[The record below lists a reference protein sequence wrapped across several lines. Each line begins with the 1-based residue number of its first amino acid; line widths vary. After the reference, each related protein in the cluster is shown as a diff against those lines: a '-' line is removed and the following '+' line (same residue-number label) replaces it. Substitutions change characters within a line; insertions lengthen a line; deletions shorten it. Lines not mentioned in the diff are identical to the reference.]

1 MEFISKSRSSEL
13 TLADLPVG
21 ARAVVTGVSSE
32 LPVGRRLLDLG
43 FVPKT
48 VIRVL
53 RRAPLGDPISYEL
66 RGMRICLRKEEAR
79 NILVVREDPD
89 AHSDGGGRNPA

>member
-1 MEFISKSRSSEL
+1 MEFISKSRPPDL
-13 TLADLPVG
+13 TLADLSPG
-21 ARAVVTGVSSE
+21 ARAVVTGVSPD

-48 VIRVL
+48 AIRVL
-53 RRAPLGDPISYEL
+53 RLAPLGDPISYEL
-66 RGMRICLRKEEAR
+66 RGMRICLRREEAR

-89 AHSDGGGRNPA
+89 AGERRKPA